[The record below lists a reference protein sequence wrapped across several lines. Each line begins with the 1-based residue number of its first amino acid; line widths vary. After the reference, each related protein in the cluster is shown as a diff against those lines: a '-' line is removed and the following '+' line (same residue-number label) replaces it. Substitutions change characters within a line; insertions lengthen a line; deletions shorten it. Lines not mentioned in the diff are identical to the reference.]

1 MCGAV
6 TEVTEVEQETQTAS
20 RRKPTAGETG
30 PADSSDPAI
39 SAISTR
45 AGQTDWTLR
54 VRDNKPGTLALI
66 LRSSRFTGLDKYYVN
81 MIGGSEF

>member
-6 TEVTEVEQETQTAS
+6 TGVTEVEQEAQTAS

-54 VRDNKPGTLALI
+54 VRDNKPRDTSGTDPAL
-66 LRSSRFTGLDKYYVN
+66 FTGKT
-81 MIGGSEF
+81 S

>member
-6 TEVTEVEQETQTAS
+6 TGVTEVEQETQTAS

-45 AGQTDWTLR
+45 AGHTDWTLR

-66 LRSSRFTGLDKYYVN
+66 LRSSLAWTN
-81 MIGGSEF
+81 TT